1 MCFGGRAVKIGD
13 SKVDF
18 KGLVI
23 DGPNGRQ
30 SMEPKIIKLLRV
42 MADNAGEVM
51 TREDLIT
58 AVWGVEYG
66 GDERLSRAI
75 SILRKALGDKR
86 GQHTHI
92 STISRVGYRLIAKVS
107 EEDNAAPDQI
117 ANQISSQ
124 TTPNLPKLELNV
136 PTVMAKKIEAN
147 LSKKAP
153 DISGFSLKRLA
164 SILTVAVAVLII
176 GFWSLSTFWPKET
189 LSVQARLDL
198 GYSNVENFTAET
210 AMVEAQEAFKSIL
223 SDNPDHAAARAGLA
237 FSLFQEYSFL
247 EGDPEILKRAKSHA
261 EAAFR
266 QDEHLA
272 LSNIA
277 TAWAAEYDGDFDRAH
292 TFLDRADILS
302 PDHYLSIEGRYRTFG
317 KSGELQK
324 ALEVLEAAVTKYPD
338 HPVFYTYLG
347 SLQARTGNSQD
358 AERNFKRA
366 IELDPD
372 NARTYAQLAHSL
384 HLQGRTD
391 EAISEIQKGLQINET
406 ALLYNNLGTYLFF
419 QGHYHLAVSAFE
431 QTIAV
436 DGDTHDLLY
445 WANLGDAYRWSENKT
460 EEAAT
465 AYRRALQLLQVELDN
480 FPDSPNLKSRAA
492 MFNAKLGNLD
502 GARAYINTLSLT
514 PSSEPVQLYRAV
526 ITYEILAERERALE
540 FLEAALNAD
549 YPLIEIYNDP
559 ELSQLRQDPSYH
571 RLLAKTQSD

>member
-136 PTVMAKKIEAN
+136 PAVMAKKIEAN